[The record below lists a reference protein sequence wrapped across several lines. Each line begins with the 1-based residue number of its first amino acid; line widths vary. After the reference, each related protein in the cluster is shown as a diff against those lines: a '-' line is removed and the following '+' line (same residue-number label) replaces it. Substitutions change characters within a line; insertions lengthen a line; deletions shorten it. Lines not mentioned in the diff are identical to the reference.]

1 MVAPELHQKGRF
13 PQGHLFE
20 KIPTTFGFFS
30 LWGNFQKSHFFG
42 DLKAMLKW
50 DRHLNMYVPRTF
62 LLGTYLL
69 MCSWLDPLRY
79 YWQTEIS
86 GPQAKLFF
94 QGLLAFFFSC
104 WLLYSRALRNSIYCA
119 VATQW
124 AKTQRKVHFGKTQRL
139 KLMFFEIF
147 SSQVDQKEGPVEW
160 EKSFSEFFF

>member
-20 KIPTTFGFFS
+20 KIPTKFVFFS

-94 QGLLAFFFSC
+94 QGLLAFFSLVVFKSSSKFY
-104 WLLYSRALRNSIYCA
+104 LLEWHNE
-119 VATQW
+119 
-124 AKTQRKVHFGKTQRL
+124 L
-139 KLMFFEIF
+139 KRR
-147 SSQVDQKEGPVEW
+147 
-160 EKSFSEFFF
+160 EKSILAGKCNVHCLPQHF